1 MEAWLDRC
9 MMIMAPVAHPSLIVA
24 CVMASVDGVL
34 GEGGDSALV

>member
-9 MMIMAPVAHPSLIVA
+9 MMIMVVAHPSLIVA